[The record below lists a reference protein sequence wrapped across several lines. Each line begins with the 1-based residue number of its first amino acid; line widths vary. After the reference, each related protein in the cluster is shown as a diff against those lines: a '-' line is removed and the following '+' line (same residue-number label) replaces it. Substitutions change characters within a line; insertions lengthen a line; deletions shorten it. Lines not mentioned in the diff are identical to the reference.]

1 MRQQWIRILAGILA
15 AAALTALAGCGN
27 KRNFSAMKL
36 KDGTYEGHY
45 EDEND
50 GDHPGARVEVKLT
63 ISEGRI
69 TACESIEMEADGTVK
84 DEHYGE
90 QGSPQSYQ
98 LAQKALE
105 GLRTYPDRLLTAQ
118 DPEKMDA
125 VSGATVSLKRFRE
138 AVWNALEQAK

>member
-1 MRQQWIRILAGILA
+1 MRQQWIKILSGILA
-15 AAALTALAGCGN
+15 AALLTALAGCGN
-27 KRNFSAMKL
+27 KRNIGAMKL

-50 GDHPGARVEVKLT
+50 SDQPGNRVEVKLT

-69 TACESIEMEADGTVK
+69 TACESVEMEADGTVK

-90 QGSPQSYQ
+90 KGSPQSYQ

-105 GLRTYPDRLLTAQ
+105 GLRTYPDRLLAAQ
-118 DPEKMDA
+118 DPDQIDA